1 MKKRLI
7 SSLMVGALSLSVLA
21 GCTGKAGSSNS
32 DLVTELKNP
41 TTIEI
46 WHYMNGKQAETLQSI
61 VDDFNATNDKQITV
75 NAVSQGSITD
85 LNKKVIT
92 AAQSNSLPAIVNV
105 YPDVATGL
113 IEQKKVVDLANFI
126 NNEEVGMKEDFE
138 NDFVNSFIEEVS
150 QWEKGKIYGLPMTK
164 STEVVYVNKNLLEE
178 IGYKVEDLNNLTMT
192 KLVEISKAAKEKLNI
207 PGFGFDSASNAF
219 ISTLKMDGKDFIEL
233 NGTINLD
240 NEWVREYMEFYKKN
254 TEEGNFR
261 IAGEDKYLSD
271 AFSNQKLLMYQGST
285 AGAAHIKT
293 NDAFEVA
300 VIEAPVFE
308 GKDKAVIQ
316 QGASLFATTDVS
328 AEEQYAAY
336 EFLKFLTSTEN
347 TAKFAV
353 STGYLPVRKSAVET
367 TTVKDALADENGMYG
382 KVYTQAQ
389 KALEYSYY
397 TPAVNNAQSARD
409 VIQEKYEAYVTGTIS
424 DIETFI
430 KDSLSQ
436 VETSIQ
442 RQ

>member
-21 GCTGKAGSSNS
+21 GCTGKSGATNP

-75 NAVSQGSITD
+75 NSVSQGSIPD

-92 AAQSNSLPAIVNV
+92 ASQSNSLPAIVNV

-113 IEQKKVVDLANFI
+113 IEQKKVVDLADFI
-126 NNEEVGMKEDFE
+126 NNKEVGMKEDFE
-138 NDFVNSFIEEVS
+138 KDFVDSFIKEVS
-150 QWEKGKIYGLPMTK
+150 QWEKGKVYGLPMTK
-164 STEVVYVNKNLLEE
+164 STEVLYVNKNLLEE
-178 IGYKVEDLNNLTMT
+178 IGYKVEDLNNLTMD
-192 KLVEISKAAKEKLNI
+192 KLVEISKKAKEKLDI

-219 ISTLKMDGKDFIEL
+219 ISTLKMNDKNFIDL
-233 NGTINLD
+233 DGTINID
-240 NEWVREYMEFYKKN
+240 NEWVREYMDFYKKN
-254 TEEGNFR
+254 NEEGNFR
-261 IAGEDKYLSD
+261 VAGEDKYLSG

-285 AGAAHIKT
+285 AGASHIKT

-300 VIEAPVFE
+300 VAEVPSFE

-316 QGASLFATTDVS
+316 QGASLFGTTDVS

-336 EFLKFLTSTEN
+336 EFMKFLTNTEN

-353 STGYLPVRKSAVET
+353 STGYLPVRKSSADTET
-367 TTVKDALADENGMYG
+367 IKTALADEKGMYG
-382 KVYTQAQ
+382 RVYTHAQ

-397 TPAVNNAQSARD
+397 SPAINNAQSARE
-409 VIQEKYEAYVTGTIS
+409 VVQEKYEAYVTGTIS

-430 KDSLSQ
+430 KDSVSQ
-436 VETSIQ
+436 VETSIK